1 MIEVK
6 LDGLTLKVDG
16 SGNHE
21 HFDVERAILL
31 EVDGTEMDVTNL
43 IDSVAFS
50 VGAKQSNPQ
59 LNQYRVQKTNNDNMF
74 WKRLGVKA
82 AENYTENEYDQDAAY
97 ERLKDK

>member
-6 LDGLTLKVDG
+6 LDSLTFKVDG

-21 HFDVERAILL
+21 HFDVEKAILIK
-31 EVDGTEMDVTNL
+31 DGVEMDVTNL

-50 VGAKQSNPQ
+50 VGAKQSSPS
-59 LNQYRVQKTNNDNMF
+59 LNQYRVQKKDNDNMF

-82 AENYTENEYDQDAAY
+82 AAAYTETEYEQDAAY
-97 ERLKDK
+97 ERLKGK